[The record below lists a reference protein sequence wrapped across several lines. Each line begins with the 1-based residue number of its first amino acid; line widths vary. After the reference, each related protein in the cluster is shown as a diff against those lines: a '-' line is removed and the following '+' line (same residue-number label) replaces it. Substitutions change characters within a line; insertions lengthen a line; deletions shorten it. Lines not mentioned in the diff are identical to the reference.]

1 MLTPGS
7 FFAAALI
14 LLVGADAAV
23 AGAWTRTK
31 GQGFSSTETRYF
43 RTGGA
48 KDERFEQAT
57 VSFFAEYGLTEY
69 LTAGLKVEQST
80 RFDIK
85 GLGAQTGR
93 AGGFARARVWS
104 GEGGG
109 VASIEA
115 GGSIPF
121 GGFQSPAAPDGDDA
135 NEFRASA
142 LYGMPLST
150 PNGDGWADG
159 ALGFAYFT
167 GGRASEVKLDL
178 TVGLR
183 PTENWVAM
191 AQMFGTLGLRN
202 NRSIVDPDFD
212 VAKVKLSVGRKVFG
226 DKTLLIGLARDVY
239 TRGTDPGW
247 EASVTIWS
255 PFDLDFSEWLGD

>member
-1 MLTPGS
+1 MLTLRS
-7 FFAAALI
+7 LLAFALCLLTSAESAL
-14 LLVGADAAV
+14 
-23 AGAWTRTK
+23 AGAWTRAE
-31 GQGFSSTETRYF
+31 GEGFSSQEVRYF
-43 RTGGA
+43 RTDRP
-48 KDERFEQAT
+48 KEDRFEQAT
-57 VSFFAEYGLTEY
+57 LSIHAEYGLTDR
-69 LTAGLKVEQST
+69 LTAGLKVDQSM
-80 RFDIK
+80 RLDDK

-93 AGGFARARVWS
+93 IGGFARFRLWS
-104 GEGGG
+104 GEGGD

-115 GGSIPF
+115 GGSMPLS
-121 GGFQSPAAPDGDDA
+121 GFQSPAAPGGDDA
-135 NEFRASA
+135 DEFRASA

-150 PNGDGWADG
+150 PYGDGWADG

-212 VAKVKLSVGRKVFG
+212 VAKVKLSVGRKILD

-247 EASVTIWS
+247 EASVTLWS
-255 PFDLDFSEWLGD
+255 PFDFDFSE

>member
-23 AGAWTRTK
+23 AGAWLRTE
-31 GQGFSSTETRYF
+31 GQGFSSTEVRYF
-43 RTGGA
+43 RTGGE

-57 VSFFAEYGLTEY
+57 VSFFAEYGLTER

-80 RFDIK
+80 RFDLK

-93 AGGFARARVWS
+93 AAGFARVRVWS
-104 GEGGG
+104 GEGGD
-109 VASIEA
+109 VASFEA

-121 GGFQSPAAPDGDDA
+121 GGFQSPAAPDGDDS
-135 NEFRASA
+135 NEIRVSA

-150 PNGDGWADG
+150 RFGEGWADG
-159 ALGFAYFT
+159 SLGFAYFT
-167 GGRASEVKLDL
+167 GGRASEIKLDL

-191 AQMFGTLGLRN
+191 AQMFGTLGVRN

-212 VAKVKLSVGRKVFG
+212 VAKVKLSIGRKIFG
-226 DKTLLIGLARDVY
+226 DRTLLIGLARDVY

-247 EASVTIWS
+247 EASVTFWS
-255 PFDLDFSEWLGD
+255 PFDLNFDFSD